1 MFYFLAVSQILDS
14 LEQIQCV
21 TDSAVVDP
29 TPTTPPD
36 PSQPPQPEVDENPD
50 FLFLQTVFND
60 SKLQALLSVSDL
72 YIL

>member
-29 TPTTPPD
+29 TNPPD
-36 PSQPPQPEVDENPD
+36 PTQPPQPEVDENPD

>member
-29 TPTTPPD
+29 TTPPD
-36 PSQPPQPEVDENPD
+36 PTHPPQPEVDENPD

-60 SKLQALLSVSDL
+60 SKLQALLSVSHLD
-72 YIL
+72 IL